1 MYLSGSELE
10 ESRKKHD
17 ELFRSLLNDKEEFVR
32 FIKYFIN
39 PELKLTKDSIQKYN
53 RSFVTSKYKSRNSDI
68 VYKEKDRKVYYLIEH
83 QSTIDY
89 NMPYRMLEYSYE
101 IIRDT
106 VEKENNKKKNYKYP
120 NVIPIVL
127 YTGNLKWKVPKV
139 IGFFRDGLYKDVG
152 LNFKYI
158 LIDTNDYNKE
168 KLFNSEN
175 MVGLA
180 MQAEKSNTNEE
191 VTEVIEKMFIE
202 RPHKREEIYRIIEYI
217 FRDQIDLNE
226 NFEKTIKYGEV
237 KKAMVTVR
245 ERLKENNKKILQEG
259 IMQERNKVINIVK
272 NLINLGMKK
281 EDVLKITGLSIEEID
296 KITKE

>member
-1 MYLSGSELE
+1 MYSSGSELE

-39 PELKLTKDSIQKYN
+39 PESKLTKDSIQKYN

-68 VYKEKDRKVYYLIEH
+68 VYKEKSRKIYYLIEH

-152 LNFKYI
+152 LSFKYI

-168 KLFNSEN
+168 KLFNSES

-191 VTEVIEKMFIE
+191 ATQVIEKMFIE

-245 ERLKENNKKILQEG
+245 ERLKENNKKIL
-259 IMQERNKVINIVK
+259 MQERNKINNIVK
-272 NLINLGMKK
+272 NLINIGMKK
-281 EDVLKITGLSIEEID
+281 EDVLKITGLSIEEIN